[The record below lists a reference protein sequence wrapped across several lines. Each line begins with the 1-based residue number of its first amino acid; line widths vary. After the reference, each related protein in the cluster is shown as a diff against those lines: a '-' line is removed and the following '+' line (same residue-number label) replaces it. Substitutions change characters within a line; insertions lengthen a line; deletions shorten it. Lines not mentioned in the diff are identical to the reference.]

1 MPRTVPGSGASI
13 EPIFNS
19 TYGVKDVFVV
29 NGGSGY
35 DASDPPKLTIGNCG
49 TPVRDA
55 VLRPVINTAGEI
67 QAVEVLDPGE
77 GYSPL
82 RLIIESTDEGAFG
95 ATGDVFLNATGG
107 IDYIQIRSNGDSYFG
122 GTTARIEG
130 GGGAGS
136 ELVPITGSVTGLS
149 LENVGRNYTRQDVA
163 LVIGGGGGEGA
174 TGVAEVNEFG
184 QIENINISN
193 PGEFFET
200 PPIVQLI
207 GGGGSGAAADAV
219 INLGRI
225 ESINI
230 TNPGGGYTSPPQVIF
245 ARNTNLVRTA
255 RNRQS
260 LNSTVFNITGLTGD
274 IAESD
279 TTINVETTAAFPG
292 SGKAL
297 VGREIFR
304 YTSKTATQFK
314 GVTRGV
320 NFKFDQK
327 IRLDNLQDD
336 PNTGLTGYEFN
347 INDRVRRL
355 SESSDNKIAIV
366 YDWRPETR
374 DLYLVFQVDELAFI
388 DAGRSTE
395 ESKIVAFICG
405 VASSSGTGVEPHTLL
420 ESEGNDIVLFTN
432 PLSTLPDRKF
442 EDDDELEG
450 AGDGIPDLINTG
462 TDFEFETS
470 LDGGIASSLYGIEET
485 IGGQNT
491 TLLAVGDKIYDGNT
505 TPLVATVQSAG
516 QLGDGDQHDA
526 IITVVGNNWSIPN
539 FVAGETVTGGTSGV
553 VATVDSF
560 TESATGYGTGYIT
573 LVLRDP
579 VGNGNVFKF
588 TNGETLSGGTSGG
601 SANVWSAEYSV
612 LLRNEPE

>member
-82 RLIIESTDEGAFG
+82 RLIIESTDSGAAG
-95 ATGDVFLNATGG
+95 ASGDVFLNATGG
-107 IDYIQIRSNGDSYFG
+107 IDYIQIRSNGDNYFG

-136 ELVPITGSVTGLS
+136 ELVPVTGSVTGLS

-193 PGEFFET
+193 AGEFFET

-207 GGGGSGAAADAV
+207 GGGGSGAAAEAV
-219 INLGRI
+219 INLGKI
-225 ESINI
+225 DNINI

-314 GVTRGV
+314 GITRGV

-327 IRLDNLQDD
+327 IRLDNLQDN
-336 PNTGLTGYEFN
+336 PNTGETGYSFN

-405 VASSSGTGVEPHTLL
+405 VASSSGTGVEPHVLVEL
-420 ESEGNDIVLFTN
+420 EGSDIVLFTN
-432 PLSTLPDRKF
+432 PLSTLPDRTF
-442 EDDDELEG
+442 EDDDELQG

-526 IITVVGNNWSIPN
+526 AITIIGNNWSIPN

-560 TESATGYGTGYIT
+560 TASATGYGTGYVT
-573 LVLRDP
+573 LILRDP

-588 TNGETLSGGTSGG
+588 TAGETISGGTSGG
-601 SANVWSAEYSV
+601 SANVWSTEYSV

>member
-82 RLIIESTDEGAFG
+82 RLIIESTDDGAFG

-107 IDYIQIRSNGDSYFG
+107 IDYIQVRSNGDSYFG

-405 VASSSGTGVEPHTLL
+405 VASSSGTGVEPHVLV

-432 PLSTLPDRKF
+432 PLSVLPDRVF
-442 EDDDELEG
+442 EDNDELEG

-470 LDGGIASSLYGIEET
+470 LDGGVASSLYGIEET

-516 QLGDGDQHDA
+516 ALGDGDQHDA

>member
-82 RLIIESTDEGAFG
+82 RLIIESTDSGAFG

-107 IDYIQIRSNGDSYFG
+107 IDYIQVRSNGDAYFG

-225 ESINI
+225 DAINI

-405 VASSSGTGVEPHTLL
+405 VASSSGTGVEPHVLV

-432 PLSTLPDRKF
+432 PLSVLPDRVF
-442 EDDDELEG
+442 EDNDELEG
-450 AGDGIPDLINTG
+450 AGDGIPDLINTD
-462 TDFEFETS
+462 TDFQFETS

-516 QLGDGDQHDA
+516 ALGDGDQHDA

-560 TESATGYGTGYIT
+560 TATATGYGTGYIT

>member
-82 RLIIESTDEGAFG
+82 RLIIESTDDGAFG

-107 IDYIQIRSNGDSYFG
+107 IDYIQVRSNGDSYFG

-405 VASSSGTGVEPHTLL
+405 VASSSGTGVEPHVLV

-432 PLSTLPDRKF
+432 PLSVLPDRVF
-442 EDDDELEG
+442 EDDDELDG

-470 LDGGIASSLYGIEET
+470 LDGGVASSLYGIEET

-560 TESATGYGTGYIT
+560 TATATGYGTGYIT

>member
-82 RLIIESTDEGAFG
+82 RLIIESTDDGAFG

-107 IDYIQIRSNGDSYFG
+107 IDYIQVRSNGDSYFG

-405 VASSSGTGVEPHTLL
+405 VASSSGTGVEPHVLV

-432 PLSTLPDRKF
+432 PLSVLPDRVF
-442 EDDDELEG
+442 EDNDELEG

-470 LDGGIASSLYGIEET
+470 LDGGVASSLYGIEET

-560 TESATGYGTGYIT
+560 TATATGYGTGYIT

>member
-107 IDYIQIRSNGDSYFG
+107 IDYIQVRSNGDSYFG

-136 ELVPITGSVTGLS
+136 ELVPVTGSVTGLS

-432 PLSTLPDRKF
+432 PLSTLPDRVF
-442 EDDDELEG
+442 EDDDELDG

-470 LDGGIASSLYGIEET
+470 LDGGVASSLYGIEET

-491 TLLAVGDKIYDGNT
+491 TLLAVGDRIYDGNT

>member
-82 RLIIESTDEGAFG
+82 RLIIESTDDGAFG

-107 IDYIQIRSNGDSYFG
+107 IDYIQVRSNGDSYFG

-136 ELVPITGSVTGLS
+136 ELVPVTGSVTGLS

-432 PLSTLPDRKF
+432 PLSTLPDRVF
-442 EDDDELEG
+442 EDDDELDG

-491 TLLAVGDKIYDGNT
+491 TLLAVGDRIYDGNT

>member
-82 RLIIESTDEGAFG
+82 RLIIESTDDGAFG

-107 IDYIQIRSNGDSYFG
+107 IDYIQVRSNGDAYFG

-225 ESINI
+225 DAINI

-405 VASSSGTGVEPHTLL
+405 VASSSGTGVEPHVLV

-432 PLSTLPDRKF
+432 PLSVLPDRVF
-442 EDDDELEG
+442 EDNDELEG
-450 AGDGIPDLINTG
+450 AGDGIPDLINTD
-462 TDFEFETS
+462 TDFQFETS

-491 TLLAVGDKIYDGNT
+491 TLIAVGDKIYDGNT

-560 TESATGYGTGYIT
+560 TATATGYGTGYIT

>member
-82 RLIIESTDEGAFG
+82 RLIIESTDDGAFG

-107 IDYIQIRSNGDSYFG
+107 IDYIQVRSNGDSYFG

-405 VASSSGTGVEPHTLL
+405 VASSSGTGVEPHVLV

-432 PLSTLPDRKF
+432 PLSVLPDRVF
-442 EDDDELEG
+442 EDNDELEG
-450 AGDGIPDLINTG
+450 AGDGIPDLINTD
-462 TDFEFETS
+462 TDFQFETS

-560 TESATGYGTGYIT
+560 TATATGYGTGYIT

>member
-82 RLIIESTDEGAFG
+82 RLIIESTDSGAAG
-95 ATGDVFLNATGG
+95 ASGDVFLNATGG
-107 IDYIQIRSNGDSYFG
+107 IDYIQIRSNGDNYFG

-136 ELVPITGSVTGLS
+136 ELVPVTGSVTGLS

-193 PGEFFET
+193 AGEFFET

-207 GGGGSGAAADAV
+207 GGGGSGAAAEAV

-225 ESINI
+225 DDINI

-274 IAESD
+274 IGESD

-314 GVTRGV
+314 GITRGV

-327 IRLDNLQDD
+327 IRLDNLQDN
-336 PNTGLTGYEFN
+336 PNTGETGYSFN

-405 VASSSGTGVEPHTLL
+405 VASSSGTGVEPHVLVEL
-420 ESEGNDIVLFTN
+420 EGSDIVLFTN
-432 PLSTLPDRKF
+432 PLSTLPDRTF
-442 EDDDELEG
+442 EDDDELQG
-450 AGDGIPDLINTG
+450 AGDGIPDLVNTG

-491 TLLAVGDKIYDGNT
+491 TLLAVGDKIYDGNS

-526 IITVVGNNWSIPN
+526 AITIIGNNWSIPN
-539 FVAGETVTGGTSGV
+539 FVAGETVTGSTSGV

-560 TESATGYGTGYIT
+560 TASATGYGTGYVT
-573 LVLRDP
+573 LILRDP

-588 TNGETLSGGTSGG
+588 TAGETISGGTSGG
-601 SANVWSAEYSV
+601 SANVWSTEYSV